1 MSKFLRTFARHF
13 PLGNRVQRYEYY
25 RRHNE
30 KNRMVKQRILQI
42 IDNKKLTKS
51 IFFQKTGL
59 KRGFL
64 DSDKLEQ
71 AVSDRQIAMIIAA
84 FPDVDTDWLITG
96 KGEML
101 RTSEAHHPSGEAYS
115 ASDNHMQSLI
125 DILNRTLS
133 EKDKQISQ
141 LLEII
146 KNFSSSEA
154 NGK

>member
-1 MSKFLRTFARHF
+1 
-13 PLGNRVQRYEYY
+13 
-25 RRHNE
+25 
-30 KNRMVKQRILQI
+30 MVKQRILQI

-101 RTSEAHHPSGEAYS
+101 RTSEVHHPSGEAYS